1 MYKKLIFPL
10 LIITIALI
18 SCKHIRGSGNI
29 IERNVPISNINK
41 IDLSGIGTVNV
52 KFGKD
57 ESLTIKGDDNI
68 LDKIDVD
75 SHGGTL
81 ELGRMKSPYTMVSP
95 STKIEYFVIL
105 NDLRELQ
112 VSGSGKIEVEEKINS
127 TDFDISISGSGEIY
141 VQDLRADNL
150 DVHISGSGDCD
161 AGGAVKKQKIKIS
174 GSGRYRA
181 EELESQEA
189 ECRISGSGN
198 VDIRVSDYIEASVSG
213 SGNVNYWGR
222 PKININSSGS
232 GKVRNKGE

>member
-10 LIITIALI
+10 LIISITLI

-41 IDLSGIGTVNV
+41 IDLSGSGTVHV
-52 KFGKD
+52 EFGKE

-68 LDKIDVD
+68 IEKIDVD

-81 ELGRMKSPYTMVSP
+81 ELGRMKGRYTIVSP
-95 STKIEYFVIL
+95 STKIEYFVVL
-105 NDLRELQ
+105 NDLSELQ
-112 VSGSGKIEVEEKINS
+112 VSGSGKIEVEDKIDA
-127 TDFDISISGSGEIY
+127 TDFDISISGSGEIF
-141 VQDLRADNL
+141 VHDLRADNL

-198 VDIRVSDYIEASVSG
+198 VDIQVSDYLEAHVSG

-222 PKININSSGS
+222 PKMRIDTSGS